1 MAHQRGGFKVNWA
14 ISARA
19 VKELPVVARAVTACR
34 QLKRSKIVQE
44 I

>member
-19 VKELPVVARAVTACR
+19 VKELPAR
-34 QLKRSKIVQE
+34 RSVP
-44 I
+44 